1 MIPQK
6 EVVSEISY
14 RIAPRMKARWFAKD
28 VKVYD
33 LIASYTS
40 REYVDFSYGNGGG
53 DFMTFDREELI
64 HTFETK
70 GEAERF
76 RDDLI

>member
-53 DFMTFDREELI
+53 VIL
-64 HTFETK
+64 
-70 GEAERF
+70 
-76 RDDLI
+76 